1 MKQLNKEI
9 KFSIMSPVYNV
20 EKYFDAC
27 IKSVLNQTYKNY
39 ELILIDD
46 GSTDSCGKKCDEY
59 AEKYPQIKVYHKLN
73 GGIMSARRY
82 ALEKID
88 GDYCIFLDP
97 DDALYPNALE
107 TIYNYIVEY
116 DCDCIV
122 YARERVFEDKV
133 LSRSDWEE
141 NAPLLISDKKELYKK
156 VFFSSYYNVMWRKAV
171 KRSVF
176 QGWDFSP
183 YFHISIGED
192 LLQSLEIYKN
202 AKSFLFVND
211 CLYRYTL
218 NLGSV
223 TQKPKPDNYTPDFT
237 VSEKVL
243 KFIDEEGI
251 FTDKDV
257 NDFRDY
263 NIRLLISEL
272 ISITESFPDFKK
284 QKELFK
290 IIENSDYYKSFLSK
304 GFKDTTELGSKKYI
318 YYLFK
323 NKNYKTLSILLK
335 YRFKKITHQ
344 NRREI

>member
-27 IKSVLNQTYKNY
+27 IESVLNQTYKNY

-59 AEKYPQIKVYHKLN
+59 AEKYPQIKVYHKPN

-82 ALEKID
+82 ALERID

-122 YARERVFEDKV
+122 YARERVFKDKV

-176 QGWDFSP
+176 QGWDFTP
-183 YFHISIGED
+183 YFHISMGED

-202 AKSFLFVND
+202 AESFLFVND

-218 NLGSV
+218 NSESI
-223 TQKPKPDNYTPDFT
+223 TQKLMSQNYVPDFT
-237 VSEKVL
+237 VKERVLDFIRSEGL
-243 KFIDEEGI
+243 
-251 FTDKDV
+251 FTDNDI